1 MFKKILRLNRYLWF
15 ANGLLIFGTACVLC
29 LTLAYNFVERLHL
42 FSPSYE
48 PSGIIVDSQTT
59 ENAKKDSLQL
69 QGFSYGELTAIGD
82 SPYYY
87 LKLHIKSYK
96 KAKKYEAKADSYI
109 YFDFGGNNDYYGD
122 ESIANIIFLDT
133 AYQPIKILLNK
144 KADISILKEP
154 NYGQDTERIDVLR
167 KHIIYKI
174 AYQDTDK
181 NGLLNND
188 DDHDV
193 YISDIN
199 GANLRQVTNN
209 ITVSDVEIVD
219 NASKLLITYRE
230 KNEIPKEHQY
240 KQFMIYDIA
249 KQKLS
254 PLTALHKAILE
265 AEKISARP

>member
-15 ANGLLIFGTACVLC
+15 ANGLLIFGAACVLC
-29 LTLAYNFVERLHL
+29 LALAYQFIKSLHL

-69 QGFSYGELTAIGD
+69 QGLSYGELTAIDG
-82 SPYYY
+82 SPYSY
-87 LKLHIKSYK
+87 LRLYIKSYENP
-96 KAKKYEAKADSYI
+96 KKYEKESFSSSDYASKSGY
-109 YFDFGGNNDYYGD
+109 GNLV
-122 ESIANIIFLDT
+122 NIIFLDSS
-133 AYQPIKILLNK
+133 YQPIKTLLNK

-154 NYGQDTERIDVLR
+154 NDGQEPEITNILR
-167 KHIIYKI
+167 KNIIYEI

-188 DDHDV
+188 DDHDI

-199 GANLRQVTNN
+199 GANLRQVTKN
-209 ITVSDVEIVD
+209 IMVSNVEIVD
-219 NASKLLITYRE
+219 NTSKLLITYRE

-240 KQFMIYDIA
+240 DKFMIYDIA
-249 KQKLS
+249 KQELS